1 MTLRK
6 ARGGTSEVLLIC
18 MSNKGRNEGRQAW
31 YHLEMGRNIA
41 GEYTEAVAK
50 AAEEN
55 QDFVMG
61 FISIKPS
68 AWKGGPGSPGFSLF
82 TLSQVA

>member
-1 MTLRK
+1 MPGCLAAAGFVRYMHFLKCLKT
-6 ARGGTSEVLLIC
+6 T
-18 MSNKGRNEGRQAW
+18 
-31 YHLEMGRNIA
+31 

-61 FISIKPS
+61 FISTKPS
-68 AWKGGPGSPGFSLF
+68 AWKGGPGSPGRSLSLKRGQPDF
-82 TLSQVA
+82 QAVLPY